1 MKKFV
6 FMGLMFAGIL
16 LLQSIVS
23 SEAYAQSD
31 LIAEMDLDDDGM
43 ISIREAVADPNLLA
57 AFGKIDSNGDG
68 KISAEELS
76 ESSLIKQ
83 INKKA

>member
-1 MKKFV
+1 MKTFN
-6 FMGLMFAGIL
+6 FMG
-16 LLQSIVS
+16 IVFVGATVLHS
-23 SEAYAQSD
+23 LVSNTAFAQSD

-76 ESSLIKQ
+76 ESNLIKQ

>member
-6 FMGLMFAGIL
+6 FMGLMFAGIV
-16 LLQSIVS
+16 LLQSIAS

-31 LIAEMDLDDDGM
+31 LIAEMDLDEDGM

-83 INKKA
+83 IDKKA

>member
-1 MKKFV
+1 
-6 FMGLMFAGIL
+6 MFAGMMM
-16 LLQSIVS
+16 LQPVVS
-23 SEAYAQSD
+23 SVAHAQSD
-31 LIAEMDLDDDGM
+31 LIAEMDLDEDGM

-57 AFGKIDSNGDG
+57 AFGKIDTNGDG

-76 ESSLIKQ
+76 ESNIIKQ